1 MNIRNDP
8 ETFRV
13 FRNSKGLDQLLRTS
27 GETFMGLEN
36 ITLFAAFFA
45 GLLSFISPCVLPL
58 IPVYLGYLTGSTIT
72 GDQPPPRELVFS
84 HALMFVSGFT
94 FVFVVLFGVPVG
106 FLGGMLGRFS
116 EYMVWVGGILLIIF
130 GLHTMGV
137 VNIPFFNLQKR
148 LDYGQGQ
155 APGYVR
161 SAFVGMAFAAGWTPC
176 IGPLLGAIL
185 TLAIQGQNI
194 GLAMFYLFVYSM
206 GLAVPFLATAWMLTT
221 ATGQLRKLN
230 RHMGLIERV
239 SGVFLLIV
247 GVLLVTGRLTILN
260 TYANQLVPAWL
271 LENL

>member
-1 MNIRNDP
+1 
-8 ETFRV
+8 
-13 FRNSKGLDQLLRTS
+13 
-27 GETFMGLEN
+27 
-36 ITLFAAFFA
+36 
-45 GLLSFISPCVLPL
+45 
-58 IPVYLGYLTGSTIT
+58 
-72 GDQPPPRELVFS
+72 
-84 HALMFVSGFT
+84 
-94 FVFVVLFGVPVG
+94 
-106 FLGGMLGRFS
+106 
-116 EYMVWVGGILLIIF
+116 
-130 GLHTMGV
+130 
-137 VNIPFFNLQKR
+137 
-148 LDYGQGQ
+148 
-155 APGYVR
+155 
-161 SAFVGMAFAAGWTPC
+161 
-176 IGPLLGAIL
+176 L